1 MNRHC
6 IVHGFVCVAAAASI
20 LCLTAASGVL
30 EEANA
35 GRDEFAQ
42 AGADTTYLPPDSEIR
57 TSCFRTSAA
66 PHSLIATGPR
76 YWEYFADAPD
86 TLGYIYEGYLIL
98 GNSAENLSYLG
109 SGSHSQGGPTPS
121 NPFGYLLR
129 DDQVVMSVDSTS
141 SPKQGVAT
149 GSGYNRDSTLKFD
162 ISWYASKYSDSCDFL
177 FGAFKIY
184 KGPNGGTVTG
194 LTVAYFV
201 DWDIPADTGAD
212 NYGGVDAAKSMLYQ
226 RGSPTGSVSNNASRY
241 GAMVGL
247 SEHQL
252 IVGGFVL
259 ESPIYIY
266 SDAALENDSI
276 WNRMSILQ
284 QNQYQFPAAY
294 GDPLNGS
301 GAAEDLCMVSVLAR
315 NQTIDS
321 DDTLNCGVILAS
333 QPSGGSLAALK
344 FTIDKA
350 IRFGQMRNLVPGAF
364 ADCKCGDADNN
375 GIWTISDAVYLI
387 SYIFGGGPAPLQVC
401 LGDADG
407 NKVLT
412 ISDAVYMITFV
423 FGGGP
428 APSGC

>member
-1 MNRHC
+1 M
-6 IVHGFVCVAAAASI
+6 
-20 LCLTAASGVL
+20 
-30 EEANA
+30 
-35 GRDEFAQ
+35 
-42 AGADTTYLPPDSEIR
+42 
-57 TSCFRTSAA
+57 A
-66 PHSLIATGPR
+66 PHSLIATGPH
-76 YWEYFADAPD
+76 YWEYSADAPD
-86 TLGYIYEGYLIL
+86 TSGYIFEGYLIL

-109 SGSHSQGGPTPS
+109 SGSHSQAGPTPS

-129 DDQVVMSVDSTS
+129 DEQVVMSVDSTS
-141 SPKQGVAT
+141 SPKQRVAT

-184 KGPNGGTVTG
+184 KGPNGGTVSG

-201 DWDIPADTGAD
+201 DWDIPSDSAAD
-212 NYGGVDAAKSMLYQ
+212 NYCGIDAAKYMLYQ
-226 RGSPTGSVSNNASRY
+226 RGSPTGSPTNNSSRY

-247 SEHQL
+247 SGHL
-252 IVGGFVL
+252 WIVGGFIL

-266 SDAALENDSI
+266 PDATLENDSI

-284 QNQYQFPAAY
+284 QHQFQYPAAY
-294 GDPLNGS
+294 WDPLNGS

-321 DDTLNCGVILAS
+321 DDTLHCGVILAS

-344 FTIDKA
+344 FTIDEA

-364 ADCKCGDADNN
+364 GDCKCGDADNN
-375 GIWTISDAVYLI
+375 MIWTISDAVYLI
-387 SYIFGGGPAPLQVC
+387 TYIFGGGPAPLHVC

-407 NKVLT
+407 SKVPT
-412 ISDAVYMITFV
+412 ISDAVYLITYI